1 MDSITREILSFASD
15 FISAH
20 KSFAG
25 IHNTPSAIAM
35 TAGLPL
41 GQMVGAL
48 PDGRLAGEPLAEG
61 GISPHQGRNTS
72 GVTSTLMSVA
82 KMDQVKLTGG
92 SILNV
97 RIAANAVSSED
108 KLRKF
113 ASLIRVFCQSGGD
126 LVQFNFV
133 SNELLRD
140 AQKYPE
146 RYKDLLVR
154 VATYSAYFVELSP
167 ELQDDI
173 IQRVEFGSL

>member
-1 MDSITREILSFASD
+1 
-15 FISAH
+15 
-20 KSFAG
+20 
-25 IHNTPSAIAM
+25 
-35 TAGLPL
+35 
-41 GQMVGAL
+41 
-48 PDGRLAGEPLAEG
+48 
-61 GISPHQGRNTS
+61 
-72 GVTSTLMSVA
+72 MSVA

-113 ASLIRVFCQSGGD
+113 SSLIRVFCQSGGD

-167 ELQDDI
+167 ELQEDI